1 MPKTIDLA
9 DVELLH
15 ESLAELE
22 RAYQH
27 ERAVRLETEGL
38 LSGLRALN
46 EARDTRQLFD
56 TLAEVLRDPV
66 PFEDAFLIGAGGR
79 GGYRVVRST
88 ARVFLGLRWSPRE
101 TLKRVLDGE
110 TVALFDT
117 HRVAEWAELPGSVL
131 AAARSAV
138 MVPIR
143 SESMRSAMVFV
154 HSSPAFFAP
163 SHLHLLKRFSPLID
177 QALAG
182 IEAREGLE
190 KERNLAQAAIR
201 EKRKEVRERRRA
213 EAEIKRVRD
222 LMASA
227 IECSPVY
234 LWELDTDNR
243 YTFAE
248 GTQKVLG
255 FAPEEI
261 VGRNVAYFFDDP
273 VDANRDLL
281 LVALGRRQP
290 FENLICHRRR
300 KDGSR
305 LWVSIS
311 GSPITDEEGRFIG
324 HRGASMDVTETTE
337 AKIKLERM
345 ALHDAL
351 TGLANRRK
359 FLDHFTAAQ
368 ARLQRHG
375 EPVSMLAL
383 DLDHFKR
390 INDAYGH
397 PAGDEVLVAVARVLE
412 RNVRR
417 TDLVARFG
425 GEEFMVLLPDS
436 SLAGAAEAAE
446 KLRAALEAEPI
457 SVDAA
462 GGRVTLKMTVSIGA
476 ATLTREEPASFDD
489 LMGRADQALYAAK
502 LAGRNRVCI
511 EGE

>member
-1 MPKTIDLA
+1 MPRTIDIA

-15 ESLAELE
+15 ESLVEVE
-22 RAYQH
+22 RLHQH
-27 ERAVRLETEGL
+27 ERAARMEAEGL
-38 LSGLRALN
+38 LRGLRALN
-46 EARDTRQLFD
+46 EARDTAQLFD
-56 TLAEVLRDPV
+56 TLAAVLRDLV
-66 PFEDAFLIGAGGR
+66 PFDDAFLIGPGGR

-88 ARVFLGLRWSPRE
+88 ARQFLGLRWSPRE
-101 TLKRVLDGE
+101 LLKRVLDGE

-117 HRVAEWAELPGSVL
+117 ARAAEWVELPVPVL
-131 AAARSAV
+131 AAARSAA

-143 SESMRSAMVFV
+143 SESISAAMVFV
-154 HSSPAFFAP
+154 HAAPAFFSP
-163 SHLHLLKRFSPLID
+163 GHLHLLKRFSPLIG

-182 IEAREGLE
+182 IEARESLE
-190 KERNLAQAAIR
+190 KERNLANAATH
-201 EKRKEVRERRRA
+201 EKRKEVRERRRT

-227 IECSPVY
+227 IGFSPIY
-234 LWELDTDNR
+234 LWEIDTRKR

-255 FAPEEI
+255 FTPKEI
-261 VGRNVAYFFDDP
+261 VGCTVEQFFDDP
-273 VDANRDLL
+273 GDASRDLL
-281 LVALGRRQP
+281 LDALERQEP

-300 KDGSR
+300 KDDSR

-311 GSPITDEEGRFIG
+311 GSPITDDEGRLVG
-324 HRGASMDVTETTE
+324 YRGASMDVTEATE
-337 AKIKLERM
+337 AKLALERM

-359 FLDHFTAAQ
+359 FLDHFSAAQ

-375 EPVSMLAL
+375 EPLSMLAL

-390 INDAYGH
+390 VNDGHGH

-412 RNVRR
+412 RNVRA

-436 SLAGAAEAAE
+436 SIDGAAEAAE
-446 KLRAALEAEPI
+446 KLRAAVEAEPI
-457 SVDAA
+457 RLNSVEKKP
-462 GGRVTLKMTVSIGA
+462 TLRITVSIGV
-476 ATLTREEPASFDD
+476 ATLTREQPASFDD

-502 LAGRNRVCI
+502 LAGRNRVVI